1 MRNLR
6 RIQYDCEEA
15 MSAFEGLQ
23 IKSSIYLPI
32 DIRLTVNEDCYD
44 RNLASNI
51 VLVNLGKDSLIASLN
66 GTLNIHNTKTSLT
79 SAENQLNQQS
89 MDVE

>member
-1 MRNLR
+1 
-6 RIQYDCEEA
+6 
-15 MSAFEGLQ
+15 MSAFKGLQ
-23 IKSSIYLPI
+23 TKSSIYLPI
-32 DIRLTVNEDCYD
+32 DIRLTVNEVTNML
-44 RNLASNI
+44 RERKPPQHLASNI